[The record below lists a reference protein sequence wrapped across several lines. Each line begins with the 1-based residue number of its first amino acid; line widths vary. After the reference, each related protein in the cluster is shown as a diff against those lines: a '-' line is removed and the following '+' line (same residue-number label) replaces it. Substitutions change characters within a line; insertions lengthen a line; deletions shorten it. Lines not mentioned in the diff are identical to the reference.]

1 MRPSVPWL
9 VLVAFAIGLAVGA
22 LLLEGTGFT
31 GHTWYSRPTTILPAV
46 AGAILGMRLEIAQW
60 KALFPSRVM
69 TLLLTWGIA
78 TLVIVAASMLFASLY
93 DIVLDGPQLLSF
105 VRMALYIFV
114 IGAAAAIIA
123 LALITVVRSVLIRSR
138 LTRA

>member
-1 MRPSVPWL
+1 MRPSVRWL
-9 VLVAFAIGLAVGA
+9 ILVAFAIGLAVCA

-60 KALFPSRVM
+60 KVLFPKRVIA
-69 TLLLTWGIA
+69 LLLTWGIA
-78 TLVIVAASMLFASLY
+78 TLVLVAASMLFASLY
-93 DIVLDGPQLLSF
+93 DVALDGPRLLSF

-114 IGAAAAIIA
+114 IGAAAAITG
-123 LALITVVRSVLIRSR
+123 LGLITVVRSVRSR
-138 LTRA
+138 LTSA